1 MTTPVETSTPEA
13 HASGPATAGRDLA
26 ALSAPHLSPILGRYF
41 SRSWDRGE
49 GHELIDTDGRRYLD
63 FASGIATTSLGHHH
77 PAVTAAIHEQVDK
90 LLHICNALGYLE
102 PVGRLAE
109 MIAEAMPDP
118 LDTVFFANS
127 GSEAVE
133 AALKLAR
140 RVTGRPGL
148 IAFSGGFH
156 GRTFGSVSVTTS
168 NINYRT
174 GYEPLL
180 PSVYIAPFPNVYRDF
195 GGDERAAVDGAIA
208 GLRRI
213 FAEEIPPSRVA
224 GILIEAVQ
232 GEGGYYPAPPAFLQE
247 LRALC
252 DQHGILYIADEVQ
265 CGFARTGRM
274 WGFEHAG
281 VVPDVVCLA
290 KAIANGLPLSAIVT
304 RRELQ
309 DRWGVGAHGST
320 FGGNPVSCA
329 AGVAVMRTIHEQN
342 LVANAEATGRQLFTG
357 LKAIMAEEPRI
368 GDVRGPGLMIG
379 VEFVK
384 DRATREPDGATAEA
398 VLARSID
405 DGLIL
410 LSAGTQHQ
418 VVRWMPPIDV
428 TPAEINRA
436 LDIFWR
442 AVQAVPTHTEVGG
455 P

>member
-1 MTTPVETSTPEA
+1 MNTAVE
-13 HASGPATAGRDLA
+13 PATSSAPSADVAPDYA

-41 SRSWDRGE
+41 SRSWERGE
-49 GHELIDTDGRRYLD
+49 GHELIDSSGRHYLD

-77 PAVTAAIHEQVDK
+77 PAVTKAIHEQVDK

-109 MIAEAMPDP
+109 LISDAMPDP

-127 GSEAVE
+127 GSESIE
-133 AALKLAR
+133 AALKIAR
-140 RVTGRPGL
+140 RTTGRPGI

-156 GRTFGSVSVTTS
+156 GRTYGSVSVTTS
-168 NINYRT
+168 NINYRN

-180 PSVYIAPFPNVYRDF
+180 PSVYIAPYPNVYRDF
-195 GGDERAAVDGAIA
+195 AGDEAAAVDGALA

-224 GILIEAVQ
+224 AILIEPVQ
-232 GEGGYYPAPPAFLQE
+232 GEGGYYPAPVAFLQQ
-247 LRALC
+247 LRAIC
-252 DQHGILYIADEVQ
+252 DQNGILLIADEVQ
-265 CGFARTGRM
+265 CGFARTGKM

-281 VVPDVVCLA
+281 IVPDVVCLA

-309 DRWGVGAHGST
+309 ERWGTGAHGST

-329 AGVAVMRTIHEQN
+329 AGVAVMETIVGQN
-342 LVANAEATGRQLFTG
+342 LVANADAQGKRLLTG

-384 DRATREPDGATAEA
+384 DRETREPDGATSDA
-398 VLARSID
+398 VLAQAID

-410 LSAGTQHQ
+410 LSAGAQHQ

-428 TPAEINRA
+428 TPAEIDRA
-436 LDIFWR
+436 LEIFWG
-442 AVQAVPTHTEVGG
+442 AVQKVPQA
-455 P
+455 

>member
-1 MTTPVETSTPEA
+1 MNTAVEP
-13 HASGPATAGRDLA
+13 ASSPDASDQAPDYA

-41 SRSWDRGE
+41 GRSWERGE
-49 GHELIDTDGRRYLD
+49 GHELIDTAGRHYLD

-77 PAVTAAIHEQVDK
+77 PAVTKAIHEQVDK

-102 PVGRLAE
+102 PVGRLAQ
-109 MIAEAMPDP
+109 MIADVMPEP

-127 GSEAVE
+127 GSEAIE

-156 GRTFGSVSVTTS
+156 GRTYGSVSVTTS
-168 NINYRT
+168 NLNYRT
-174 GYEPLL
+174 GYEPML
-180 PSVYIAPFPNVYRDF
+180 PSVYIAPYPNVYRDF
-195 GGDERAAVDGAIA
+195 GGDEQAAVTGAMA
-208 GLRRI
+208 GLRRLL
-213 FAEEIPPSRVA
+213 AEEIAPSKVG
-224 GILIEAVQ
+224 GILIEPVQ
-232 GEGGYYPAPPAFLQE
+232 GEGGYYNAPVAFLQE

-252 DQHGILYIADEVQ
+252 DQHGILLIADEVQ
-265 CGFARTGRM
+265 CGYGRTGKM

-281 VVPDVVCLA
+281 IVPDVVCLA

-329 AGVAVMRTIHEQN
+329 AGVAVLETIRDQN
-342 LVANAEATGRQLFTG
+342 LVANAAATGAQLITG

-384 DRATREPDGATAEA
+384 DRATREPDGALADA
-398 VLARSID
+398 VLARSLD

-410 LSAGTQHQ
+410 LSAGVQHQ

-428 TPAEINRA
+428 TPVEIDRA
-436 LDIFWR
+436 LGIFWG
-442 AVQAVPTHTEVGG
+442 ALQAIPSQPEAKAS
-455 P
+455 

>member
-1 MTTPVETSTPEA
+1 MNTAVE
-13 HASGPATAGRDLA
+13 HAAGPDGPDHAPDFA

-41 SRSWDRGE
+41 SRSWERGE
-49 GHELIDTDGRRYLD
+49 GHELIDTAGNRYLD

-77 PAVTAAIHEQVDK
+77 PAVTKAIHEQVDK

-109 MIAEAMPDP
+109 MIADVMPDP

-127 GSEAVE
+127 GSESVE

-156 GRTFGSVSVTTS
+156 GRTYGSVSVTTS

-180 PSVYIAPFPNVYRDF
+180 PSVYIAPFPNVYRDYA
-195 GGDERAAVDGAIA
+195 GDEQAAVDGALA
-208 GLRRI
+208 GLQRI
-213 FAEEIPPSRVA
+213 FAEEIPPSKVA
-224 GILIEAVQ
+224 GILIESVQ
-232 GEGGYYPAPPAFLQE
+232 GEGGYNPAPPAFLKA
-247 LRALC
+247 LREIC
-252 DQHGILYIADEVQ
+252 DKHGILFLADEVQ
-265 CGFARTGRM
+265 AGYGRTGKM

-281 VVPDVVCLA
+281 IVPDVVCLA

-309 DRWGVGAHGST
+309 ERWGVSAHGST

-329 AGVAVMRTIHEQN
+329 AGVAVLQTIQEQN
-342 LVANAEATGRQLFTG
+342 LVANAASAGVRLTAG

-384 DRATREPDGATAEA
+384 DRVTREPDGSTADA
-398 VLARSID
+398 VLAQSLD

-410 LSAGTQHQ
+410 LSAGVQHQ

-428 TPAEINRA
+428 TPAEIDRA
-436 LDIFWR
+436 VEIFWG
-442 AVQAVPTHTEVGG
+442 ALQAVPESGS
-455 P
+455 

>member
-1 MTTPVETSTPEA
+1 MNTALDTS
-13 HASGPATAGRDLA
+13 PAADFQ

-41 SRSWDRGE
+41 QRSWDRGE
-49 GHELIDTDGRRYLD
+49 GHELIDTAGNHYLD

-77 PAVTAAIHEQVDK
+77 PAVTKAIHDQVDK
-90 LLHICNALGYLE
+90 LLHVCNALGYLE

-109 MIAEAMPDP
+109 LIADAMPDP

-127 GSEAVE
+127 GSEAIE

-156 GRTFGSVSVTTS
+156 GRTYGSVTVTTS

-180 PSVYIAPFPNVYRDF
+180 PSVYISQYPNVYRDF
-195 GGDERAAVDGAIA
+195 GGDEEAAVAGALA
-208 GLRRI
+208 ALKRI
-213 FAEEIPPSRVA
+213 FAEQIAPSRVA
-224 GILIEAVQ
+224 GILIEPVQ
-232 GEGGYYPAPPAFLQE
+232 GEGGYYPAPPAFLRE

-252 DQHGILYIADEVQ
+252 DQHGILFIADEVQ
-265 CGFARTGRM
+265 TGFARTGKM

-281 VVPDVVCLA
+281 IVPDVVCLA

-309 DRWGVGAHGST
+309 DRWGTGAHGST

-329 AGVAVMRTIHEQN
+329 AGVAVMQTIIEQD
-342 LVANAEATGRQLFTG
+342 LVANAAATGQQLLTG

-384 DRATREPDGATAEA
+384 DRATREPDGATSDA
-398 VLARSID
+398 VLASSID
-405 DGLIL
+405 NGLIL
-410 LSAGTQHQ
+410 LSAGAQHQ

-428 TPAEINRA
+428 TPAEIDRA
-436 LDIFWR
+436 LNIFWES
-442 AVQAVPTHTEVGG
+442 VQKVPGA
-455 P
+455 